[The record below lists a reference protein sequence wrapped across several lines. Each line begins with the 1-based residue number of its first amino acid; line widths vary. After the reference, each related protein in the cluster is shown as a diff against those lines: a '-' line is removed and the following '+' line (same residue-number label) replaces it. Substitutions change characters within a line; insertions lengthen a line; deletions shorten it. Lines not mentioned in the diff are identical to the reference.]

1 MKLKLSFSTCPNDTF
16 MFDAIVNKRID
27 LKGFDFDIHM
37 TDIEELNRLA
47 MNGDTDITKISI
59 NAFASLSGSYQLLTS
74 GSAIGHG
81 VGPLVVSK
89 RKIYPDEIA
98 KTRIGIPGVNT
109 TANLLFSIAFP
120 NATDKHVFLF
130 SDIEEAILSDAIDAG
145 VIIHENRFTYEQ
157 KGLRKIIDLGE
168 FWEQETA
175 LPIPLGGIAIKKSF
189 PDSMKREVNSIIR
202 SSVEYAMINPSA
214 SKAFVKHYAQALDDA
229 IIRKHIELYVNN
241 FSVNLG
247 DDGKTAIIEL
257 YKRSYSIGFLNN
269 LPEDI
274 FID

>member
-47 MNGDTDITKISI
+47 MNGYTDITKISI

-74 GSAIGHG
+74 GCAIGHG

-175 LPIPLGGIAIKKSF
+175 LPIPLGGIAIKNHS
-189 PDSMKREVNSIIR
+189 PI
-202 SSVEYAMINPSA
+202 P
-214 SKAFVKHYAQALDDA
+214 
-229 IIRKHIELYVNN
+229 
-241 FSVNLG
+241 
-247 DDGKTAIIEL
+247 
-257 YKRSYSIGFLNN
+257 
-269 LPEDI
+269 
-274 FID
+274 

>member
-59 NAFASLSGSYQLLTS
+59 NAFASLSVSYQLLTS

-175 LPIPLGGIAIKKSF
+175 LPIPLGGIAVKKSF

-257 YKRSYSIGFLNN
+257 YKRSYSVGFLNN